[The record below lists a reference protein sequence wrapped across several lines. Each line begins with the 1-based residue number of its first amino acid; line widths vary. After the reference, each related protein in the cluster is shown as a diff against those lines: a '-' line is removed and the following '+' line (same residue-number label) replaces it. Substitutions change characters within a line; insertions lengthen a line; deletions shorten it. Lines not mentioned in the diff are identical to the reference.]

1 MAPQNWHEGQKA
13 VWLDRPVW
21 DRVRM
26 RAVKSGRTIREQ
38 VNILIALGLVAKEG
52 DDDAKGKRK
61 SGR

>member
-1 MAPQNWHEGQKA
+1 
-13 VWLDRPVW
+13 
-21 DRVRM
+21 M
-26 RAVKSGRTIREQ
+26 RATKSGRTIREQ